1 MHTSQLSFSITGMGL
16 ITPAGS
22 GANPL
27 WEHCLSKTSLIKSGL
42 GRVSENDTKE
52 IWDKL
57 QSSKWISNPP
67 VYFSKSLL
75 FTLYSITNAIDLASW
90 TSFEE
95 SDVIIIGTTTGQI
108 SLWEKELIQLLKIE
122 SSLSIDTEKLSKQ
135 PMQSLSE
142 SLRSVLNFP
151 GKILI
156 LSSACSASTQAIITA
171 HNYLSTN
178 RAKRCIAGGV
188 ETLSELTITGFNCLK
203 LLSLEPCRPFDQS
216 RVGINLSEGAAFY
229 TIEKNTHTTP
239 LAYLYA
245 GDTFLDS
252 YHMTSPRQD
261 GLGMQKALFSALKKS
276 NLSASDISMVHA
288 HGTGSMQNDQSE
300 SNAFSNIFSQKPPTI
315 STKGIHGHAL
325 GASGA
330 IEFGICLKILNLG
343 IIPPVTGLTNQDES
357 ISLNLP
363 VIALKQEIHFLAKT
377 TLGFGGVNSAFIIG
391 REKQCLS

>member
-1 MHTSQLSFSITGMGL
+1 MHLTQHSFSITGMGS
-16 ITPAGS
+16 ITAAGS
-22 GANPL
+22 GVNPL
-27 WEHCLSKTSLIKSGL
+27 WDHCLSKTSLIKSGL
-42 GRVSENDTKE
+42 GRVSDKE
-52 IWDKL
+52 INEIWYKL
-57 QSSKWISNPP
+57 QSSKWMVNTPP
-67 VYFSKSLL
+67 YFSKSLL
-75 FTLYSITNAIDLASW
+75 FTLHSITNAIDLASW
-90 TSFEE
+90 TSFEK

-122 SSLSIDTEKLSKQ
+122 LASSIDTEKLSKQ
-135 PMQSLSE
+135 PMQSICE
-142 SLRSVLNFP
+142 SLKSFLNFP

-171 HNYLSTN
+171 HNYLTTN

-188 ETLSELTITGFNCLK
+188 EELSELTVSGFNCLK
-203 LLSLEPCRPFDQS
+203 LLSAEPCRPFDQS

-229 TIEKNTHTTP
+229 TIEKNTDVPP

-252 YHMTSPRQD
+252 YHMTSPRID
-261 GLGMQKALFSALKKS
+261 GIGMQKALLSTLKKS
-276 NLSASDISMVHA
+276 NLSPGDISMIHA

-300 SNAFSNIFSQKPPTI
+300 SNALSNIFSQKPPTI

-330 IEFGICLKILNLG
+330 IELGICLKILNLG

-363 VIALKQEIHFLAKT
+363 VTALKQEVRFLAKT

-391 REKQCLS
+391 RESNA